1 MIPVPQAKEEFMLKI
16 ATVMLALGSASVGCG
31 GNDVPETTTKQA
43 VSEPAAT
50 FIVYTLP
57 G

>member
-1 MIPVPQAKEEFMLKI
+1 MLKL
-16 ATVMLALGSASVGCG
+16 TMVMLALGSASVGCG
-31 GNDVPETTTKQA
+31 GNDVPESTTRQA
-43 VSEPAAT
+43 SLEPAAT

>member
-1 MIPVPQAKEEFMLKI
+1 MLKL
-16 ATVMLALGSASVGCG
+16 TMVVLALGSASLGCG
-31 GNDVPETTTKQA
+31 GNDVPESTAENSTMQA
-43 VSEPAAT
+43 SLEPAAT

>member
-1 MIPVPQAKEEFMLKI
+1 MLKL
-16 ATVMLALGSASVGCG
+16 TMVMLALGSASVGCG
-31 GNDVPETTTKQA
+31 GNDVPESTAESTTRQA
-43 VSEPAAT
+43 SLDPAAT

>member
-1 MIPVPQAKEEFMLKI
+1 MLKI
-16 ATVMLALGSASVGCG
+16 ATVILALGSASVGCG
-31 GNDVPETTTKQA
+31 GNDVPESAQKQA
-43 VSEPAAT
+43 SPEAAAT